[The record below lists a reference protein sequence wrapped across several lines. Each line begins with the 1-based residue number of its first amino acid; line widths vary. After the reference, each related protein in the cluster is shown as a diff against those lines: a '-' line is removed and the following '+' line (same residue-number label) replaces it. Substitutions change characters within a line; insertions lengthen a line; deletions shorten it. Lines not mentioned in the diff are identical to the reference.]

1 MVKDETRGFLFN
13 GFVSFVLP
21 EEMEK
26 KELYGKEGFFLRAL
40 LQEGTYDLAPVISR
54 ANVNVLRCRQQETL
68 AECRVYE
75 GSEIVEEETSRSVS
89 CDSELSAF
97 GQTEVY
103 LWRDGS
109 YYPTGHFEKTLDEEK
124 GLVWIRVFEAGEMGR
139 ILVIHRETRKGL
151 LHFPGVGNGFP
162 NQQIDLEDVHLLE
175 EPFSLL
181 IEDEMRPGGYQLW
194 ESVPDFAAS
203 KPEDRHFV
211 LRSDTG
217 RLYFGDGVAGRV
229 PEGKIRTAQVVRSMG
244 TGGNIREGRIDR
256 FQVPDFA
263 SIFVTNISEGVGG
276 RNEESLED
284 CFLRAHQKIA
294 RPKVLV
300 SVKDYEE
307 KVMNTPGLL
316 IADCKVLFYDEVS
329 VFFRHAD
336 KNAVHIV
343 VEPLADDPD
352 SVEGSYRENIETA
365 LDPYRM
371 IGASIAIYFVEYVE
385 VDIFAE
391 LLIAIHFRDIKEQIE
406 KNLRVYF
413 SEELS
418 SFGTQILYSN
428 LYSYLERLPDVLGVR
443 ALSLH
448 ASGVQTVRNRQG
460 DLLIPPHAKVKL
472 GKMDILL
479 EMDERAF
486 SYGE

>member
-1 MVKDETRGFLFN
+1 
-13 GFVSFVLP
+13 
-21 EEMEK
+21 
-26 KELYGKEGFFLRAL
+26 
-40 LQEGTYDLAPVISR
+40 
-54 ANVNVLRCRQQETL
+54 
-68 AECRVYE
+68 
-75 GSEIVEEETSRSVS
+75 
-89 CDSELSAF
+89 
-97 GQTEVY
+97 
-103 LWRDGS
+103 
-109 YYPTGHFEKTLDEEK
+109 
-124 GLVWIRVFEAGEMGR
+124 MGR

-194 ESVPDFAAS
+194 EAVPDFAAS

-329 VFFRHAD
+329 IFFRHAD

-343 VEPLADDPD
+343 
-352 SVEGSYRENIETA
+352 
-365 LDPYRM
+365 
-371 IGASIAIYFVEYVE
+371 VE

-479 EMDERAF
+479 EME
-486 SYGE
+486 